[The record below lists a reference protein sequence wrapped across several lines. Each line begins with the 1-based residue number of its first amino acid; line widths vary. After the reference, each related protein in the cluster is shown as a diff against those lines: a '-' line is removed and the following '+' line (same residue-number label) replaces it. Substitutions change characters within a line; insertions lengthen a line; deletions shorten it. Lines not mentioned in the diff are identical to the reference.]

1 MNNETIF
8 TDGDGGTIQIME
20 WIRDNGCPHLSYHIF
35 KRQPNSRDY
44 IMVSSIEEPEG
55 LLMLMEIDE
64 SVTWFDYNGLKRYGN
79 SLDGWTFCI
88 EGHYYYATC

>member
-64 SVTWFDYNGLKRYGN
+64 SVTWFDYNGLKRYG
-79 SLDGWTFCI
+79 SPSEGWTFCI
-88 EGHYYYATC
+88 EGHYYYASC